1 MVKFLVVRFSSIG
14 DIILTTPVVRYLK
27 NQVVGAE
34 IHYLTKSRYA
44 QIVTANPYID
54 KVHVLN
60 NNLRELVKNLKQ
72 EKFDYIIDLHK
83 NIRTLFVKTSLHRVS
98 FSFNKLNLKKWLL
111 VNLKWNILPQEHI
124 VDRYMATLHMFPII
138 NDGKGLDYFI
148 PPSDEVDLAKL
159 IVKKPEKLIAI
170 VVGGGHLTKQ
180 IPVEKII
187 ELINHLKYTI
197 VLIGGQVDSEKAKR
211 IMSEADK
218 KNVFNL
224 VGKLSLG
231 ESASLISQ
239 SDIIVTP
246 DTGMMHIAAAFNK
259 HIVSVWG
266 NTVPE
271 FGMYPYK
278 PGSASKIVEI
288 KGLNCRPCSKIGFSA
303 CPKKHFNCMQKHN
316 VKNIANYINNILLSF
331 HK

>member
-1 MVKFLVVRFSSIG
+1 MVKFLIVRFSSIG
-14 DIILTTPVVRYLK
+14 DIILTTPVVRCLK
-27 NQVVGAE
+27 NQVAEAE

-44 QIVTANPYID
+44 QIVTTNPYID
-54 KVHVLN
+54 RVHVLN
-60 NNLRELVKNLKQ
+60 NNLRELVKDLKQ

-83 NIRTLFVKTSLHRVS
+83 NIRTLFVKTSLNRES

-111 VNLKWNILPQEHI
+111 VNFKWNILPEEHI
-124 VDRYMATLHMFPII
+124 VDRYMATLHMFAIT

-148 PPSDEVDLAKL
+148 PLSNEVDLAKFIL
-159 IVKKPEKLIAI
+159 KKPEKLIVI
-170 VVGGGHLTKQ
+170 VVGGGHFTKQ
-180 IPVEKII
+180 IPVEKIT

-197 VLIGGQVDSEKAKR
+197 VLIGGMIDSEKAKK
-211 IMSEADK
+211 IMSETDK

-246 DTGMMHIAAAFNK
+246 DTGMMHIAAAFNR

-316 VKNIANYINNILLSF
+316 VKNIADYINSTLISF
-331 HK
+331 H